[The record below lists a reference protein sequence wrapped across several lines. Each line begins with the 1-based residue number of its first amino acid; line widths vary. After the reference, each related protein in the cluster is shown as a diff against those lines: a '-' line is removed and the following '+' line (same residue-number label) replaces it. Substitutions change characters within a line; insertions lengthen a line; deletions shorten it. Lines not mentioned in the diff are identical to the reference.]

1 MNASQP
7 TTSLFF
13 IGRLLVGGMYLGAGI
28 DNFAHLPAKIGYT
41 ASKGVIAPD
50 VLVPLASA
58 LLLIA
63 GLSFVTGLRPR
74 TGILAIAVFFIPVTL
89 LMHNFWAY
97 DGMQRLAE
105 MHAFMG
111 NIGLLGAALVFLG
124 VPQPWPL
131 SLTSAMAARRF
142 KRQPGQAGRAGADVD
157 PATKAGVV

>member
-1 MNASQP
+1 MNGFQQ

-41 ASKGVIAPD
+41 ASKGVMAPD
-50 VLVPLASA
+50 VLVLLASA

-63 GLSFVTGLRPR
+63 GMCFVTGVQPR
-74 TGILAIAVFFIPVTL
+74 AGILAITVFFIPVTL

-97 DGMQRLAE
+97 DGMERVVE

-111 NIGLLGAALVFLG
+111 NIGLLGSALVFLAI
-124 VPQPWPL
+124 PQPWPL
-131 SLTSAMAARRF
+131 SLNTTLVARLF
-142 KRQPGQAGRAGADVD
+142 KQPQGQLRRQQQHER
-157 PATKAGVV
+157 